1 MNRFGPLLYALSLT
15 LACAAEG
22 GEGAPEASSS
32 SSSSSGEGT
41 EASAAE
47 SEGGDGDDEAGASS
61 EAESAGDGDGDAE
74 RVPGLVSVGY
84 GGMRVVSRD
93 GGASWSDYTAWSP
106 DGDDDFDLL
115 RAVAY
120 GNGLWVA
127 SGWRWTTSTDGVEWT
142 DHGPIYADG
151 EALLGINC
159 SIIEGLTF
167 ADGYFYAACPQWEQP
182 GAIYRSSDGMNFE
195 YLAEIGDTG
204 GHLYLDHRDGL
215 FVAYGDTQTSF
226 ASSDGVTWE
235 VMPGL
240 AEATYCESE
249 WRSFADCHEAH
260 WIDGYY
266 FRGVWSN
273 RIERSSDGQTW
284 SVVWEDGEGDNV
296 PYRARAMARGEVA
309 AR

>member
-1 MNRFGPLLYALSLT
+1 LCLLSLA
-15 LACAAEG
+15 LAC
-22 GEGAPEASSS
+22 
-32 SSSSSGEGT
+32 
-41 EASAAE
+41 SAG
-47 SEGGDGDDEAGASS
+47 GGDEEG
-61 EAESAGDGDGDAE
+61 EAESAGASEESAADSAFESSSTEGAGTESEGEGESSGDGDTDGGGDGDGEGD

-93 GGASWSDYTAWSP
+93 AGATWEDYTAWGP

-115 RAVAY
+115 RAVTY

-127 SGWRWTTSTDGVEWT
+127 SGWRWATSTDGVQWT
-142 DHGPIYADG
+142 DHGMLFEDG

-159 SIIEGLTF
+159 NIIEGLAF

-182 GAIYRSSDGMNFE
+182 GAIYRSADGMNFE

-204 GHLYLDHRDGL
+204 GHLYLDYRDGL
-215 FVAYGDTQTSF
+215 LVAYGDTQTSY

-240 AEATYCESE
+240 VEATYCEGE
-249 WRSFADCHEAH
+249 WRSFSDCHEAH
-260 WIDGYY
+260 WFDGYY

-273 RIERSSDGQTW
+273 RIERSSDGQNW

-309 AR
+309 AP